1 MVKSLN
7 DEQVKIIKNNEGII
21 LATTDTNM
29 QPHCIIVLPSRIENN
44 RIILSNI
51 QMKKSIENLKQNNK
65 CFINVYSQE
74 NSDMQIKINGIA
86 NIYDN
91 GELFEEIKEYE
102 ETNNLPPELKVHSII
117 VVDIKGV
124 EVSKE

>member
-1 MVKSLN
+1 
-7 DEQVKIIKNNEGII
+7 
-21 LATTDTNM
+21 
-29 QPHCIIVLPSRIENN
+29 
-44 RIILSNI
+44 
-51 QMKKSIENLKQNNK
+51 MKKSIENLKQNNK

-102 ETNNLPPELKVHSII
+102 ETNNLPLELKVHSII